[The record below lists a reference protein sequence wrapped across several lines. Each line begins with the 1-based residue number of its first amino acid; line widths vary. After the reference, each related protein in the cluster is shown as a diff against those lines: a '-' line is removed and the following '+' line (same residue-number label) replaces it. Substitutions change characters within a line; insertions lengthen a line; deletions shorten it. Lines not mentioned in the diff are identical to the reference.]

1 MRLMRLTAVTA
12 AALVLGGA
20 LAGCEGDDG
29 KDGAPGADGEDGA
42 PGLAGPPG
50 TGEVLLDLNV
60 IGRYS
65 SGLFDESAA
74 EIVAYDPSSERLFV
88 VNSAAVSVDV
98 LNLSDPANP
107 VLLDNIDASA
117 EGGAAN
123 SVAVRDG
130 VAAVA
135 IEGVLKTDPGKV
147 VFYDTLTLAKISEV
161 TVGALP
167 DMLTFTP
174 DGRAVLVANEGEPE
188 AGYAIDPEGSVS
200 VIDVSG
206 GFAAPTVA
214 TADFS
219 AFNADID
226 ALRASGVRIYGP
238 GATVAQD
245 LEPEYIAV
253 APDGLSARVTLQ
265 EANALAV
272 LDLSDISAPVI
283 TDIVPLG
290 FKDHMIIGNELDPSD
305 RDPQGDPQVRIRN
318 WPVFGIYQPDAL
330 AAYAFNG
337 RTYYISANEGDDRN
351 DFIPGEET
359 ARVKD
364 LVLDATAFPDAAA
377 LQADPA
383 LGRLTVTTF
392 DGDIDNDGEFEA
404 LYALGARS
412 FSIWAE
418 DGTQTYDSGADF
430 ERITAQRF
438 PDNFNASNDENDPEG
453 RSDNKGPEPEGV
465 VLGELA
471 GRTFAF
477 IGLERIGGVMVYD
490 VTNPQRARFV
500 QYVNPRDFSKDPES
514 ELALV
519 GDLGPEGLAFITAE
533 DSPNGSPLLVV
544 GNEVSGT
551 TAIYQIDVI
560 QL

>member
-1 MRLMRLTAVTA
+1 MRSMRLA
-12 AALVLGGA
+12 AAAAAVMMLGAG
-20 LAGCEGDDG
+20 LAGCSGDDG
-29 KDGAPGADGEDGA
+29 KDGAPGPVGDTG
-42 PGLAGPPG
+42 PAGPTGSAG

-65 SGLFDESAA
+65 SGIFDESAA
-74 EIVAYDPSSERLFV
+74 EIVAYEPASERLFV
-88 VNSAAVSVDV
+88 VNSAAVTVDV
-98 LNLSDPANP
+98 LNLANPSNP
-107 VLLDNIDASA
+107 VLLDTIDASA
-117 EGGAAN
+117 EGGAVN
-123 SVAVRDG
+123 SVAVNNG

-135 IEGVLKTDPGKV
+135 IEAAVKTDPGKV

-174 DGRAVLVANEGEPE
+174 DGNAVVVANEGEPNV
-188 AGYAIDPEGSVS
+188 GYTVDPEGSVS

-206 GFAAPTVA
+206 GFVNPSVA

-219 AFNADID
+219 AFNDQLD
-226 ALRASGVRIYGP
+226 ALRAAGVRIYGP

-253 APDGLSARVTLQ
+253 APDGLSARVVLQ

-290 FKDHMIIGNELDPSD
+290 FKDHMIIGNELDASD
-305 RDPQGDPQVRIRN
+305 RDPEGDPQIRIRN
-318 WPVFGIYQPDAL
+318 WPVYGMYQPDAI
-330 AAYAFNG
+330 AAYQFNG
-337 RTYYISANEGDDRN
+337 RTYYVTANEGDDRD
-351 DFIPGEET
+351 DFIPGEEG

-364 LVLDATAFPDAAA
+364 LVLDPVAFPNAAE
-377 LQADPA
+377 LQADSA

-392 DGDIDNDGEFEA
+392 DGDIDGDGQFEK
-404 LYALGARS
+404 LYSLGARS

-418 DGTQTYDSGADF
+418 DGTQMFDSGADF

-438 PDNFNASNDENDPEG
+438 PDNFNASNSSNDPET

-465 VLGELA
+465 ALGELA

-477 IGLERIGGVMVYD
+477 IGLERIGGIMVYD
-490 VTNPQRARFV
+490 VTNPQSARFV
-500 QYVNPRDFSKDPES
+500 LYVNPRDFSKDPES

-519 GDLGPEGLAFITAE
+519 GDLGPEGLVFIPAE

-551 TAIYQIDVI
+551 TTVYQVDLID
-560 QL
+560 L

>member
-1 MRLMRLTAVTA
+1 LA
-12 AALVLGGA
+12 AAAAAVMMLGPG
-20 LAGCEGDDG
+20 LAGCSGDDG
-29 KDGAPGADGEDGA
+29 RDGAPGPVGETG
-42 PGLAGPPG
+42 PAGPAGSAG

-65 SGLFDESAA
+65 SGVFDESAA
-74 EIVAYDPSSERLFV
+74 EIVAYDPASERLFV
-88 VNSAAVSVDV
+88 VNSAAVTVDV
-98 LNLSDPANP
+98 LNLANPANP
-107 VLLDNIDASA
+107 VLLDTIDASA
-117 EGGAAN
+117 EGGAVN
-123 SVAVRDG
+123 SVAVNNG

-135 IEGVLKTDPGKV
+135 IEAAVKTDPGKV

-174 DGRAVLVANEGEPE
+174 DGNAVLVANEGEPNV
-188 AGYAIDPEGSVS
+188 GYTIDPEGSVS

-219 AFNADID
+219 AFNASID
-226 ALRASGVRIYGP
+226 ELRAAGVRIYGP

-253 APDGLSARVTLQ
+253 APDGLSARVVLQ

-290 FKDHMIIGNELDPSD
+290 FKDHMIIGNELDASD
-305 RDPQGDPQVRIRN
+305 RDPQGDPQIRIRN
-318 WPVFGIYQPDAL
+318 WPVFGMYQPDAI
-330 AAYAFNG
+330 AAYQFNG
-337 RTYYISANEGDDRN
+337 RTYYVTANEGDDRD
-351 DFIPGEET
+351 DFIPGEEG

-364 LVLDATAFPDAAA
+364 LVLDPVAFPNAAE
-377 LQADPA
+377 LQADSA

-392 DGDIDNDGEFEA
+392 DGDIDGDGQFEK

-418 DGTQTYDSGADF
+418 DGTQMFDSGSDF

-438 PDNFNASNDENDPEG
+438 PDNFNASNSSNDPET

-465 VLGELA
+465 ALGELA

-477 IGLERIGGVMVYD
+477 IGLERIGGIMVYD
-490 VTNPQRARFV
+490 VTNPQSARFV

-519 GDLGPEGLAFITAE
+519 GDLGPEGLVFIPAE

-551 TAIYQIDVI
+551 TTVYQVDLID
-560 QL
+560 L

>member
-1 MRLMRLTAVTA
+1 MRLTRLA
-12 AALVLGGA
+12 AAAAAVMMLGSS
-20 LAGCEGDDG
+20 LAGCSGDDG
-29 KDGAPGADGEDGA
+29 KDGAPGTDGQDGA
-42 PGLAGPPG
+42 PGTAGPAG

-65 SGLFDESAA
+65 SGIFDASAA
-74 EIVAYDPSSERLFV
+74 EIVAYDASSERLFV
-88 VNSAAVSVDV
+88 VNSAAVTVDV
-98 LNLSDPANP
+98 LNLADPSNP
-107 VLLDNIDASA
+107 VLLDTIDASA

-123 SVAVRDG
+123 SVAVSNG

-135 IEGVLKTDPGKV
+135 IEAAVKTDPGKV
-147 VFYDTLTLAKISEV
+147 VFYDTLTLAKISEAA
-161 TVGALP
+161 VGALP

-174 DGRAVLVANEGEPE
+174 DGNAVLVANEGEPNV
-188 AGYAIDPEGSVS
+188 GYTIDPEGSVS
-200 VIDVSG
+200 VIDVSA
-206 GFAAPTVA
+206 GFVNPTVV
-214 TADFS
+214 TADFT
-219 AFNADID
+219 AFNDQAD
-226 ALRASGVRIYGP
+226 ALRAAGVRIYGP

-253 APDGLSARVTLQ
+253 APDGLSARVVLQ

-290 FKDHMIIGNELDPSD
+290 LKDHMIIGNELDASD
-305 RDPQGDPQVRIRN
+305 RDPEGDPQIRIRN
-318 WPVFGIYQPDAL
+318 WPVYGMYQPDAI
-330 AAYAFNG
+330 AAYQFNG
-337 RTYYISANEGDDRN
+337 RTYYITANEGDDRD
-351 DFIPGEET
+351 DFIPGEEG

-364 LVLDATAFPDAAA
+364 LVLDPVAFPNAAE
-377 LQADPA
+377 LQADSA

-392 DGDIDNDGEFEA
+392 DGDIDGDGQFEK

-418 DGTQTYDSGADF
+418 DGTQMFDSGSDF

-438 PDNFNASNDENDPEG
+438 PDNFNASNSSNDPET

-465 VLGELA
+465 ALGELA

-490 VTNPQRARFV
+490 VTNPQNARFV

-514 ELALV
+514 ELALA
-519 GDLGPEGLAFITAE
+519 GDLGPEGLVFIPAE
-533 DSPNGSPLLVV
+533 DSPNGSSLLVV

-551 TAIYQIDVI
+551 TTIYQIDVI
-560 QL
+560 DL

>member
-1 MRLMRLTAVTA
+1 MRLMRLAAVTMA
-12 AALVLGGA
+12 AIFFGGA
-20 LAGCEGDDG
+20 LTGCEGDDG
-29 KDGAPGADGEDGA
+29 KDGARGPAGDTG
-42 PGLAGPPG
+42 PAGPAG

-65 SGLFDESAA
+65 SGIFDDSAA
-74 EIVAYDPSSERLFV
+74 EIVAYDSSSARLFV
-88 VNSAAVSVDV
+88 VNAAAVSVDV
-98 LNLSDPANP
+98 LNFSDPSNP
-107 VLLDNIDASA
+107 VLLGTIDASA

-130 VAAVA
+130 IAAVA

-161 TVGALP
+161 PVGALP

-174 DGRAVLVANEGEPE
+174 DGSAVLVANEGEPNE
-188 AGYAIDPEGSVS
+188 GYTIDPEGSIS

-206 GFAAPTVA
+206 GFTAPTVA
-214 TADFS
+214 TAGFS
-219 AFNADID
+219 AFDADID

-253 APDGLSARVTLQ
+253 APDGQSARVALQ

-272 LDLSDISAPVI
+272 LDLSDISTPVI
-283 TDIVPLG
+283 TGILPLG
-290 FKDHMIIGNELDPSD
+290 LKDHMIIGNELDPSD

-318 WPVFGIYQPDAL
+318 WPVFGMYQPDAL

-364 LVLDATAFPDAAA
+364 LVLDATAFPDAAT
-377 LQADPA
+377 LQGDPA

-392 DGDIDNDGEFEA
+392 DGDVDNDGEFEA

-438 PDNFNASNDENDPEG
+438 PDNFNASNDENDAEG

-471 GRTFAF
+471 GRVFAF
-477 IGLERIGGVMVYD
+477 IGLERIGGIMVYD
-490 VTNPQRARFV
+490 VTNPQGARFV

-519 GDLGPEGLAFITAE
+519 GDLGPEGLAFISAE

-551 TAIYQIDVI
+551 TAVYQIDVI
-560 QL
+560 EL

>member
-1 MRLMRLTAVTA
+1 MGSMRLA
-12 AALVLGGA
+12 AAAAAVMMLGPG
-20 LAGCEGDDG
+20 LAGCSGDDG
-29 KDGAPGADGEDGA
+29 RDGAPGPVGETG
-42 PGLAGPPG
+42 PAGPAGSAG

-65 SGLFDESAA
+65 SGVFDESAA
-74 EIVAYDPSSERLFV
+74 EIVAYDPASERLFV
-88 VNSAAVSVDV
+88 VNSAAVTVDV
-98 LNLSDPANP
+98 LNLANPANP
-107 VLLDNIDASA
+107 VLLDTIDASA
-117 EGGAAN
+117 EGGAVN
-123 SVAVRDG
+123 SVAVNNG

-135 IEGVLKTDPGKV
+135 IEAAVKTDPGKV

-174 DGRAVLVANEGEPE
+174 DGNAVLVANEGEPNV
-188 AGYAIDPEGSVS
+188 GYTIDPEGSVS

-219 AFNADID
+219 AFNASID
-226 ALRASGVRIYGP
+226 ELRAAGVRIYGP

-253 APDGLSARVTLQ
+253 APDGLSARVVLQ

-290 FKDHMIIGNELDPSD
+290 FKDHMIIGNELDASD
-305 RDPQGDPQVRIRN
+305 RDPQGDPQIRIRN
-318 WPVFGIYQPDAL
+318 WPVFGMYQPDAI
-330 AAYAFNG
+330 AAYQFNG
-337 RTYYISANEGDDRN
+337 RTYYVTANEGDDRD
-351 DFIPGEET
+351 DFIPGEEG

-364 LVLDATAFPDAAA
+364 LVLDPVAFPNAAE
-377 LQADPA
+377 LQADSA

-392 DGDIDNDGEFEA
+392 DGDIDGDGQFEK

-418 DGTQTYDSGADF
+418 DGTQMFDSGSDF

-438 PDNFNASNDENDPEG
+438 PDNFNASNSSNDPET

-465 VLGELA
+465 ALGELA

-477 IGLERIGGVMVYD
+477 IGLERIGGIMVYD
-490 VTNPQRARFV
+490 VTNPQSARFV

-519 GDLGPEGLAFITAE
+519 GDLGPEGLVFIPAE

-551 TAIYQIDVI
+551 TTVYQVDLID
-560 QL
+560 L

>member
-1 MRLMRLTAVTA
+1 MRLMRLTAVATA
-12 AALVLGGA
+12 AVFLGGA
-20 LAGCEGDDG
+20 LTGCEGDDG
-29 KDGAPGADGEDGA
+29 RDGAAGE
-42 PGLAGPPG
+42 AGPAGPAG

-65 SGLFDESAA
+65 SGIFDESAA
-74 EIVAYDPSSERLFV
+74 EIVAYDPSSARLFV
-88 VNSAAVSVDV
+88 VNSAAVAVDV

-107 VLLDNIDASA
+107 VLLDTIDASA

-135 IEGVLKTDPGKV
+135 IEAAVKTDPGKV
-147 VFYDTLTLAKISEV
+147 VFYDTLNLAKISEV
-161 TVGALP
+161 PVGALP

-174 DGRAVLVANEGEPE
+174 DGSAVLVANEGEPNE
-188 AGYAIDPEGSVS
+188 GYTVDPEGSVS

-206 GFAAPTVA
+206 GFTMPTVA
-214 TADFS
+214 TADFTS
-219 AFNADID
+219 FNAEID

-253 APDGLSARVTLQ
+253 APDGLSARVALQ

-272 LDLSDISAPVI
+272 LDLSDISAPAI

-305 RDPQGDPQVRIRN
+305 RDPEGDPQVRIRN
-318 WPVFGIYQPDAL
+318 WSVYGMYQPDAL

-337 RTYYISANEGDDRN
+337 RTYYITANEGDDRD

-364 LVLDATAFPDAAA
+364 LVLDATAFPDAAT
-377 LQADPA
+377 LQADSA
-383 LGRLTVTTF
+383 LGRLAVTTF
-392 DGDIDNDGEFEA
+392 DGDTDNDGEFEE

-418 DGTQTYDSGADF
+418 DGTQAFDSGAAF

-438 PDNFNASNDENDPEG
+438 PDNFNANNDENDAEG

-471 GRTFAF
+471 GRIFAF
-477 IGLERIGGVMVYD
+477 IGLERIGGIMVYD
-490 VTNPQRARFV
+490 VTNPQSARFV

-519 GDLGPEGLAFITAE
+519 GDLGPEGFAFITAE

-560 QL
+560 EL

>member
-1 MRLMRLTAVTA
+1 MRLIKLAAVTA
-12 AALVLGGA
+12 AAVVLGGA
-20 LAGCEGDDG
+20 LSGCEGDDG
-29 KDGAPGADGEDGA
+29 KDGVPGPAGE
-42 PGLAGPPG
+42 AGPAGPEGTAG

-74 EIVAYDPSSERLFV
+74 EIVAYDSSSERLFV
-88 VNSAAVSVDV
+88 VNAAAVAVDV
-98 LNLSDPANP
+98 LNLSDPSNP
-107 VLLDNIDASA
+107 VLLDTIDASA

-135 IEGVLKTDPGKV
+135 IEAAVKTDPGKV

-174 DGRAVLVANEGEPE
+174 DGNAVLVANEGEPS
-188 AGYAIDPEGSVS
+188 AGYTADPEGSVS

-226 ALRASGVRIYGP
+226 ELRARGVRIYGP

-253 APDGLSARVTLQ
+253 APDGLSARVVLQ

-272 LDLSDISAPVI
+272 LDLSDTSAPVI

-290 FKDHMIIGNELDPSD
+290 FKNHMIIGNELDPSD
-305 RDPQGDPQVRIRN
+305 RDPEGDPQVRIRN
-318 WPVFGIYQPDAL
+318 WPVFGMYQPDAI

-337 RTYYISANEGDDRN
+337 KTYYVTANEGDDRD
-351 DFIPGEET
+351 DFIPGEEG

-364 LVLDATAFPDAAA
+364 LVLDPVAFPDAAV
-377 LQADPA
+377 LQGDAA

-392 DGDIDNDGEFEA
+392 DGDSDNDGQYEA

-418 DGTQTYDSGADF
+418 DGARLYDSGAEF

-438 PDNFNASNDENDPEG
+438 PDNFNASNDENDAEG

-477 IGLERIGGVMVYD
+477 IGMERIGGIMVYD
-490 VTNPQRARFV
+490 VTNPQSARFV
-500 QYVNPRDFSKDPES
+500 QYVNPRDFTKDPES

-519 GDLGPEGLAFITAE
+519 GDLGPEGLAFIPAE

-551 TAIYQIDVI
+551 TAIYQVDVI
-560 QL
+560 AL